1 MILKNNITCKNC
13 NTENALYELICKN
26 CKSYMRERIVNL
38 DLWNI
43 LALLIENPSAAFKKI
58 IQAEHKNFIVFLLFI
73 IGLKILINV
82 MFVSLVTI
90 NNSEAYYNFF
100 LNYLYVTSAFILILF
115 LYSIVLKYISKYF
128 TLKIRIKDTLAIT
141 IYSLLP
147 YVIGSLFFFPLE
159 LIVFGDSVFSLN
171 PSPFILK
178 PSFAY
183 LLLVCESALLLWSVL
198 LSVKAFIVLS
208 NNTIYGMTAG
218 IVLHILMFVQF
229 YFSSIIL
236 FNI

>member
-13 NTENALYELICKN
+13 KSENALYELICKN
-26 CKSYMRERIVNL
+26 CKSYLRERIVNL

-43 LALLIENPSAAFKKI
+43 LALLIDSPSAAFKKI

-90 NNSEAYYNFF
+90 NNSEAYHNFF
-100 LNYLYVTSAFILILF
+100 LNYMYVTGAFMLLIVF
-115 LYSIVLKYISKYF
+115 YSIFHKYISKYF
-128 TLKIRIKDTLAIT
+128 SLNVRVKDTFAII
-141 IYSLLP
+141 IYFLFP
-147 YVIGSLFFFPLE
+147 YIIGSLFFFPLE

-183 LLLVCESALLLWSVL
+183 LFLICESALILWSVL
-198 LSVKAFIVLS
+198 LSIKAFIVQS
-208 NNTIYGMTAG
+208 NNTIYGIIAG
-218 IVLHILMFVQF
+218 ISFHIILFAEF

-236 FNI
+236 FTI